1 MANDQSPTD
10 AQVAQFDMVQ
20 PLLAAAH
27 KEMAELSK
35 KKQDG
40 LVNELKIRHINRL
53 LEAAEGSL
61 NGDASTAFLERL
73 DEEAIPQN
81 SDAVLVLSQW
91 LAAMEQFKKRHSRV
105 RRIDSSVV
113 HPRVS
118 EGSSSEPESGALWAR
133 GGLVAVRANGALLSP
148 PAKTRCRN

>member
-1 MANDQSPTD
+1 MASDQNSDFQHGSPTD

-40 LVNELKIRHINRL
+40 PVNELKIRHINRL
-53 LEAAEGSL
+53 LEAAEKSL

-73 DEEAIPQN
+73 DEETIPQN

-91 LAAMEQFKKRHSRV
+91 LAAMEQFKARHHKYDGSGHRWFTQESPGRNPLKR
-105 RRIDSSVV
+105 
-113 HPRVS
+113 
-118 EGSSSEPESGALWAR
+118 
-133 GGLVAVRANGALLSP
+133 
-148 PAKTRCRN
+148 

>member
-1 MANDQSPTD
+1 MASDQSPTD

-40 LVNELKIRHINRL
+40 PVNELKIRHINRL
-53 LEAAEGSL
+53 LEAAEQSL

-73 DEEAIPQN
+73 DDETIPQN

-91 LAAMEQFKKRHSRV
+91 LAAMEQFKARHYEYDGSDFRWFTQESPGRNPLKR
-105 RRIDSSVV
+105 
-113 HPRVS
+113 
-118 EGSSSEPESGALWAR
+118 
-133 GGLVAVRANGALLSP
+133 
-148 PAKTRCRN
+148 

>member
-1 MANDQSPTD
+1 MASHQNSDFQDGPPTD

-40 LVNELKIRHINRL
+40 PVNDLKIRHINRL
-53 LEAAEGSL
+53 LEAAEQSL

-91 LAAMEQFKKRHSRV
+91 LAAMEQFKTRHHGWDGSTSRWFTQESPGSNPRKRYR
-105 RRIDSSVV
+105 D
-113 HPRVS
+113 
-118 EGSSSEPESGALWAR
+118 
-133 GGLVAVRANGALLSP
+133 
-148 PAKTRCRN
+148 